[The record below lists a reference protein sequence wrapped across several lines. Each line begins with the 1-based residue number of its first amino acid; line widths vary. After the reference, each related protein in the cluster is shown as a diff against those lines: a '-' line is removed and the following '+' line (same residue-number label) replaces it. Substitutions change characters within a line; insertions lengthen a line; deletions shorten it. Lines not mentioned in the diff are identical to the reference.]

1 MPRHRSLRL
10 RLEHIL
16 KGIARIEQL
25 TEGSLTGLPT
35 NLPSGTRQWCSI
47 QAMLRSALV
56 RPFIGPPKA

>member
-25 TEGSLTGLPT
+25 AAGKTVEDYLADA
-35 NLPSGTRQWCSI
+35 R
-47 QAMLRSALV
+47 
-56 RPFIGPPKA
+56 